1 MSENLP
7 SDTPAIV
14 ELDPTE
20 VALVIG
26 EEDGS
31 MTIRVVPAR
40 ELDDDATDIPEPHE
54 IAIALAMR
62 LLKDPEF
69 QRLDGRGQHR
79 AALDDGPDRPARDRE
94 RGPERD
100 GRRER
105 DSDRRRKHAAATRRS
120 ASRTNNRNRDT
131 GTVA

>member
-1 MSENLP
+1 MSDSP
-7 SDTPAIV
+7 MIV

-26 EEDGS
+26 EEEGS
-31 MTIRVVPAR
+31 MTIRVVPAK

-69 QRLDGRGQHR
+69 HDQVLDWYDAQDPE
-79 AALDDGPDRPARDRE
+79 DDEDETEEAPKKA
-94 RGPERD
+94 
-100 GRRER
+100 
-105 DSDRRRKHAAATRRS
+105 
-120 ASRTNNRNRDT
+120 
-131 GTVA
+131 